1 MELSAKVEEVQQS
14 VVVRQESRS
23 GEIRGHPANP
33 PPIRREILLLQQHPR
48 RGDGDEIQL
57 QPLLHKVRNEHIKM
71 INLILIPQLSCYQWR
86 LSSRGFSTS
95 MASSQNCQF

>member
-71 INLILIPQLSCYQWR
+71 INLILSYLVISGVYLEDFQPAWLR
-86 LSSRGFSTS
+86 VKI
-95 MASSQNCQF
+95 ASFN

>member
-57 QPLLHKVRNEHIKM
+57 QPLLHKVRNERIKM
-71 INLILIPQLSCYQWR
+71 IDLILSYLVLSGVYR
-86 LSSRGFSTS
+86 LEDFQPAWLRVKI
-95 MASSQNCQF
+95 ASFN